1 VVHKELEIQTQL
13 AIFQFHQLAEDQV
26 VLKVLFQLVHHHLVI
41 KLDIQV
47 DRAEVLPQEILKL
60 EEEAET
66 LEVIV
71 HQRETVADKIIHYNP
86 VEAEVEELHKVAL
99 LALL

>member
-1 VVHKELEIQTQL
+1 M
-13 AIFQFHQLAEDQV
+13 
-26 VLKVLFQLVHHHLVI
+26 VLKVLFQLFPHHGVI

-47 DRAEVLPQEILKL
+47 DRAEVLPQETLKL

-71 HQRETVADKIIHYNP
+71 HQKETVADKIIHYNP
-86 VEAEVEELHKVAL
+86 VEAVVEELHKVVL

>member
-1 VVHKELEIQTQL
+1 M
-13 AIFQFHQLAEDQV
+13 
-26 VLKVLFQLVHHHLVI
+26 VLKVLFQLTRHHGVI

-47 DRAEVLPQEILKL
+47 DRAEVLPQETLKL

-71 HQRETVADKIIHYNP
+71 HQKETVADKIIHYNP
-86 VEAEVEELHKVAL
+86 VEAVVEDTTAVAVDQTKKL
-99 LALL
+99 EAVVQHI

>member
-1 VVHKELEIQTQL
+1 
-13 AIFQFHQLAEDQV
+13 
-26 VLKVLFQLVHHHLVI
+26 
-41 KLDIQV
+41 
-47 DRAEVLPQEILKL
+47 VLPQEILTL